1 MFKWFLIFYFKI
13 FILKLVVPINTIRSK
28 TFEHLREMKK
38 GEKTNRAKLGHPVYE
53 TIGIVPT
60 SNPLDPR
67 WLFKRAVSLRVEFF
81 NNPQNFFPGRWA

>member
-38 GEKTNRAKLGHPVYE
+38 GEKTNRATWSSSLRNNRYCSNEQSAWPALAFQKG
-53 TIGIVPT
+53 GIVA
-60 SNPLDPR
+60 R
-67 WLFKRAVSLRVEFF
+67 RIF
-81 NNPQNFFPGRWA
+81 